1 MARPNLNVNVASVL
15 LSFVVAVVGIC
26 FLCCNA
32 DDVMLLPVPAVNFD
46 EELPFDGADVLL
58 APVNGPQK
66 RAQVA
71 VDIAAIVA
79 VSLSVVVAFAG
90 FLFLF
95 TAVVVVNVV
104 LAVKRELTVFS
115 AIETGQFH
123 VNNYVTA
130 L

>member
-15 LSFVVAVVGIC
+15 LSFVVAVAVGIC

-46 EELPFDGADVLL
+46 EEPPFGDADVLL

-79 VSLSVVVAFAG
+79 VSLSVAVAFAV

-95 TAVVVVNVV
+95 TAAVVVIVV
-104 LAVKRELTVFS
+104 LAVKRE
-115 AIETGQFH
+115 
-123 VNNYVTA
+123 N
-130 L
+130 